1 MNIAIVI
8 GEYNKEIVNNL
19 LDGAMDC
26 YKNNFK
32 TQYIDGS
39 LDIYRVPG
47 AFEIPSFIKNLID
60 KNEKYDAIIAF
71 GSVIKGETAHFE
83 YISNSVTD
91 AIMNLSVN
99 NAGIPILYGILTT
112 YNYDQALERSLVNKK
127 DKGGEVTQAAI
138 DFVNSINKL

>member
-1 MNIAIVI
+1 MKIAIVASQF
-8 GEYNKEIVNNL
+8 NKVITDNLIV
-19 LDGAMDC
+19 GAEQKFIENSFSVEDI
-26 YKNNFK
+26 NI
-32 TQYIDGS
+32 YI
-39 LDIYRVPG
+39 VPG

-112 YNYDQALERSLVNKK
+112 YNYNQALERSLVNKK
-127 DKGGEVTQAAI
+127 NKGGEVMQAAI

>member
-1 MNIAIVI
+1 MKIAIVASQF
-8 GEYNKEIVNNL
+8 NKVITDNL
-19 LDGAMDC
+19 IMGAKQKFTENSFREEDI
-26 YKNNFK
+26 NI
-32 TQYIDGS
+32 YI
-39 LDIYRVPG
+39 VPG

-83 YISNSVTD
+83 YISNSVTN

-127 DKGGEVTQAAI
+127 DKGGEVTQDAI

>member
-1 MNIAIVI
+1 MKIAIVASQF
-8 GEYNKEIVNNL
+8 NKVITDNL
-19 LDGAMDC
+19 IMGAKQKFTENSFSAEDI
-26 YKNNFK
+26 NI
-32 TQYIDGS
+32 YI
-39 LDIYRVPG
+39 VPG

-127 DKGGEVTQAAI
+127 DKGGEVMQAAI

>member
-1 MNIAIVI
+1 MKIAIVASQF
-8 GEYNKEIVNNL
+8 NKVITDNL
-19 LDGAMDC
+19 IMGAKQKFTENSFREEDI
-26 YKNNFK
+26 NI
-32 TQYIDGS
+32 YI
-39 LDIYRVPG
+39 VPG

-83 YISNSVTD
+83 YISNSVTN

-127 DKGGEVTQAAI
+127 DKGGEVMQAAI

>member
-1 MNIAIVI
+1 MGAKQKFTENSFSVEDINI
-8 GEYNKEIVNNL
+8 
-19 LDGAMDC
+19 
-26 YKNNFK
+26 
-32 TQYIDGS
+32 YI
-39 LDIYRVPG
+39 VPG

-127 DKGGEVTQAAI
+127 DKGGEVMQAAI

>member
-1 MNIAIVI
+1 MKIAIVASQF
-8 GEYNKEIVNNL
+8 NKVITDNLIV
-19 LDGAMDC
+19 GAEQKFIENSFSVEDI
-26 YKNNFK
+26 NI
-32 TQYIDGS
+32 YI
-39 LDIYRVPG
+39 VPG

-127 DKGGEVTQAAI
+127 NKGGEVMQAAI

>member
-1 MNIAIVI
+1 MKIAIVASQF
-8 GEYNKEIVNNL
+8 NKVITDNLIV
-19 LDGAMDC
+19 GAEQKFIENSFSVEDI
-26 YKNNFK
+26 NI
-32 TQYIDGS
+32 YI
-39 LDIYRVPG
+39 VPG

-91 AIMNLSVN
+91 AIMNLSID
-99 NAGIPILYGILTT
+99 NAGVPILYGILTT
-112 YNYDQALERSLVNKK
+112 YNYNQALERSLVNKK
-127 DKGGEVTQAAI
+127 NKGGEVMQAAI

>member
-1 MNIAIVI
+1 MKIAIVASQF
-8 GEYNKEIVNNL
+8 NKVITDSL
-19 LDGAMDC
+19 IMGAKQKFTENSFREEDI
-26 YKNNFK
+26 NI
-32 TQYIDGS
+32 YI
-39 LDIYRVPG
+39 VPG

-127 DKGGEVTQAAI
+127 DKGGEVMQAAI

>member
-1 MNIAIVI
+1 MKIAIVASQF
-8 GEYNKEIVNNL
+8 NKVITDNL
-19 LDGAMDC
+19 IMGAKQKFTENSFREEDI
-26 YKNNFK
+26 NI
-32 TQYIDGS
+32 YI
-39 LDIYRVPG
+39 VPG

-127 DKGGEVTQAAI
+127 DKGGEVMQAAI

>member
-1 MNIAIVI
+1 MKIAIVASQF
-8 GEYNKEIVNNL
+8 NKVITDNL
-19 LDGAMDC
+19 IMGAKQKFTENSFSVEDI
-26 YKNNFK
+26 NI
-32 TQYIDGS
+32 YI
-39 LDIYRVPG
+39 VPG

-127 DKGGEVTQAAI
+127 DKGGEVMQAAI

>member
-1 MNIAIVI
+1 MKIAIVASQF
-8 GEYNKEIVNNL
+8 NKVITDNL
-19 LDGAMDC
+19 IMGAKQKFTENSFSVEDI
-26 YKNNFK
+26 NI
-32 TQYIDGS
+32 YI
-39 LDIYRVPG
+39 VPG

-127 DKGGEVTQAAI
+127 DKGGEVMQTAI

>member
-1 MNIAIVI
+1 MKIAIVASQF
-8 GEYNKEIVNNL
+8 NKVITDNL
-19 LDGAMDC
+19 IMGAKQKFTENSFREEDI
-26 YKNNFK
+26 NI
-32 TQYIDGS
+32 YI
-39 LDIYRVPG
+39 VPG

>member
-1 MNIAIVI
+1 MKIAIVASQF
-8 GEYNKEIVNNL
+8 NKVITDNL
-19 LDGAMDC
+19 IMGAKQKFTENSFSVEDI
-26 YKNNFK
+26 NI
-32 TQYIDGS
+32 YI
-39 LDIYRVPG
+39 VPG
-47 AFEIPSFIKNLID
+47 AFEIPSFIKNLIN

-127 DKGGEVTQAAI
+127 DKGGEVMQAAI